1 MRTPGGR
8 WLILAAHP
16 DDEII
21 GASWLLGRLATPV
34 IVHVTDGAPR
44 DSRLWSPRAPGRRG
58 AYARLRREEAERAL
72 EVLGVGPGGLRAL
85 DLVDQEAT
93 AELPALCREVEALLT
108 ELRPSTVVVQPY
120 EGGHPD
126 HDACAFAAHA
136 AVAHRRACSG
146 EAPLLLEMT
155 SYHRF
160 AGRLRTGAFLGEPLA
175 GAMTAR
181 LTTGEQERKRRA
193 LACFES
199 QAEVL
204 GPFGFDEERFR
215 PAPHYDF
222 TRPPHPGRLHYETLG
237 WQRWSDTFPA
247 AATRALDELGLSSLA
262 RPCLSP
268 S

>member
-1 MRTPGGR
+1 VSELGGR

-21 GASWLLGRLATPV
+21 GASWLLGRLTRPV

-44 DSRLWSPRAPGRRG
+44 DVRLWSPRAPAGRDD
-58 AYARLRREEAERAL
+58 YARLRRMEAERAL
-72 EVLGVGPGGLRAL
+72 EVLGVEPAGLREL
-85 DLVDQEAT
+85 ELVDQEAT
-93 AELPALCREVEALLT
+93 AELPALCRRVEALLD
-108 ELRPSTVVVQPY
+108 EVQPSTVVVQPY

-136 AVAHRRACSG
+136 ALAGRRARSA
-146 EAPLLLEMT
+146 ETPLLLEMT

-160 AGRLRTGAFLGEPLA
+160 AGQLRTGAFLSESGA

-181 LTTGEQERKRRA
+181 LTVDEQTRKQHA

-204 GPFGFDEERFR
+204 RPFGVEEERFR
-215 PAPHYDF
+215 PAPRYHF
-222 TRPPHPGRLHYETLG
+222 TAPPHPGPLHYETLG
-237 WQRWSDTFPA
+237 WPRWSDTFLPQ
-247 AATRALDELGLSSLA
+247 ATRTLEELGLA
-262 RPCLSP
+262 EEP